1 MTVIVY
7 QIVLSIPK
15 MTVQVKNQND
25 RFQNARYLAFIH
37 RIRKL
42 TVISVLAWVQKILVQ
57 TRVQT
62 RVQTWIPD
70 PDSSAEISA
79 TFYWARKSEPLIWS
93 CIYGHFK
100 TRSYIQYWVT

>member
-42 TVISVLAWVQKILVQ
+42 TVISVLA
-57 TRVQT
+57 
-62 RVQTWIPD
+62 
-70 PDSSAEISA
+70 
-79 TFYWARKSEPLIWS
+79 
-93 CIYGHFK
+93 
-100 TRSYIQYWVT
+100 

>member
-1 MTVIVY
+1 MTIISRNDRDCLPNCPIDD

-42 TVISVLAWVQKILVQ
+42 TVISVLA
-57 TRVQT
+57 
-62 RVQTWIPD
+62 
-70 PDSSAEISA
+70 
-79 TFYWARKSEPLIWS
+79 
-93 CIYGHFK
+93 
-100 TRSYIQYWVT
+100 

>member
-1 MTVIVY
+1 MTIISRNDRDCLPNCPIY
-7 QIVLSIPK
+7 RQIVLSIPK

-25 RFQNARYLAFIH
+25 RFQNTRSLAFIH

-62 RVQTWIPD
+62 QVQT
-70 PDSSAEISA
+70 
-79 TFYWARKSEPLIWS
+79 R
-93 CIYGHFK
+93 
-100 TRSYIQYWVT
+100 V